1 MTRSSPTVS
10 LDAARGTIRVRF
22 APGVADDP
30 GLRQGFMARVFCC
43 PQVTRIDFRRRP
55 LEAVLHLESPQG
67 NLGDVLRE
75 LGGVLAGNRC
85 LAVPDDACLRLPV
98 TVQRVGGRLTTW
110 QVVPVHATRLRF
122 SHPRL
127 RRDRTLA
134 RRVQRLALA
143 TAGVRAARL
152 TGWASDLVIDVDRV
166 VFVGDLLLASL
177 QQEVDGAMAGRGTS
191 AWEMAGTT
199 ATLGM
204 AAATDLAVSALA
216 PVSAV
221 LLVGSNL
228 RTLKAAAADLR
239 KGRIGMPAVTS
250 AIVIGTLATGQFL
263 ASGVMAWSFDFWR
276 RRHRRDVEA
285 ERQLLIEA
293 AVPLVATGPTSAGI
307 RTSTD
312 GRPVAIVA
320 GTELPLSAGDV
331 VPADGRITTGSGVI
345 DDRSVSGMPGARGVV
360 EGQNVPAGA
369 FVLGGRFSMIAERP
383 LAETRLAMVGRML
396 EEATTWRPGQHAP
409 TRQAEEFGSKFAVP
423 TLATAGLGL
432 FAGDV
437 ATAVAVMR
445 PDYSNGEALAGSFE
459 DLEAVSRALDAGA
472 VIRSPQALDALCRVD
487 TLVLCPYPG
496 LMCRR
501 LEVARIVRDMNDG
514 VSSMGKSPRSDT
526 PLPNKEQA
534 GRDSQMEVIRWAASL
549 ATHVADERREAL
561 ADLAVSQGIA
571 LISLEPEAFG
581 DHQGVRI
588 QARHGKR
595 KLVIHEAVPQRDG
608 FRPLVFE
615 VDGRPV
621 ATFEFGRSTQL
632 RAAAV
637 IDRLR
642 QEHGIGTV
650 LLEEAGTAGDA
661 GGRELAAALR
671 CDGVIAAGEEGPLP
685 CLAGLARAGHR
696 LACVGSGRNLVGLQA
711 VGLTIQLGTEAE
723 HADADILMLAA
734 DIGRIPDLV
743 AAGRDRRSR
752 LTVSR
757 RLTILP
763 NAFCVAGAFFFGFTS
778 LVVAVVCNLTTFGT
792 YRQALQTL
800 TREGR
805 RRSIHG
811 RIAPG
816 LSKR

>member
-1 MTRSSPTVS
+1 MTPSSSTVS
-10 LDAARGTIRVRF
+10 FDPVRGTIRVRF
-22 APGVADDP
+22 AAGEADEP
-30 GLRQGFMARVFCC
+30 GLRRRFTARVFSC

-55 LEAVLHLESPQG
+55 FEAELHLESPRED
-67 NLGDVLRE
+67 LGDVLRA
-75 LGGVLAGNRC
+75 LGRALAGNRC

-98 TVQRVGGRLTTW
+98 TVQRVGSRLTTW
-110 QVVPVHATRLRF
+110 QVVPVHAVRLRF

-143 TAGVRAARL
+143 TPGVRAARL
-152 TGWASDLVIDVDRV
+152 TGWASDLVIDVDRAA
-166 VFVGDLLLASL
+166 FVGDPLLASL
-177 QQEVDGAMAGRGTS
+177 QQEVDGAMAGHVTS

-199 ATLGM
+199 ATLGV

-239 KGRIGMPAVTS
+239 KGRIGLPAVTS

-276 RRHRRDVEA
+276 RRHRRDLEA

-293 AVPLVATGPTSAGI
+293 AVPLVVTEPTSAAI
-307 RTSTD
+307 HMSSD
-312 GRPVAIVA
+312 LSPVTITA
-320 GTELPLSAGDV
+320 GTELPLSTGDV

-360 EGQNVPAGA
+360 EGQSIPAGA
-369 FVLGGRFSMIAERP
+369 VVLGGRFSMITEKP

-409 TRQAEEFGSKFAVP
+409 TRQAEEFGGKFAVP

-432 FAGDV
+432 LAGDV

-445 PDYSNGEALAGSFE
+445 PDYSNGEAIAGSFE

-496 LMCRR
+496 LMCGR
-501 LEVARIVRDMNDG
+501 LEVARIVRDIKDG
-514 VSSMGKSPRSDT
+514 VSSTGKSTARAA
-526 PLPNKEQA
+526 PLPGQQQA
-534 GRDSQMEVIRWAASL
+534 ERDSQAEVIRWAASL
-549 ATHVADERREAL
+549 AIHVADERREAL
-561 ADLAVSQGIA
+561 AELAASRRIA

-595 KLVIHEAVPQRDG
+595 GLVIHEAVPERDG

-621 ATFEFGRSTQL
+621 ATFEFGRSTEP
-632 RAAAV
+632 RAATV

-650 LLEEAGTAGDA
+650 LLAEAGTAGDA
-661 GGRELAAALR
+661 GGRELAATLR
-671 CDGVIAAGEEGPLP
+671 CDGVICVGEEGPRP
-685 CLAGLARAGHR
+685 CLEGLVRAGRR
-696 LACVGSGRNLVGLQA
+696 LACVGSGRDLVGLQA
-711 VGLTIQLGTEAE
+711 AGITIELGSEAE
-723 HADADILMLAA
+723 PSAADILMLTA

-743 AAGRDRRSR
+743 AAGRERSNRRA
-752 LTVSR
+752 VSR

-763 NAFCVAGAFFFGFTS
+763 NALCVAGAFFFGFTS
-778 LVVAVVCNLTTFGT
+778 LVVAVICNLTTFGT
-792 YRQALQTL
+792 YRQSLQTL
-800 TREGR
+800 TRER
-805 RRSIHG
+805 RRRGIRSQIVLG
-811 RIAPG
+811 R
-816 LSKR
+816 SKR

>member
-1 MTRSSPTVS
+1 MSPSSSTVS
-10 LDAARGTIRVRF
+10 FDTVRGTVRVRF
-22 APGVADDP
+22 AAGEADDP
-30 GLRQGFMARVFCC
+30 GLRRRFMARVFSC

-55 LEAVLHLESPQG
+55 LEAELHLESPREDRG
-67 NLGDVLRE
+67 EVLRA
-75 LGGVLAGNRC
+75 LGRALAGNRC

-98 TVQRVGGRLTTW
+98 MVQRVGGRLTTW
-110 QVVPVHATRLRF
+110 QVVPVHADRLRF

-143 TAGVRAARL
+143 TPGVRAARL
-152 TGWASDLVIDVDRV
+152 TGWASDLVIDVDRSA
-166 VFVGDLLLASL
+166 FVGDPLLASL
-177 QQEVDGAMAGRGTS
+177 QREVDGAMAGQVSS

-199 ATLGM
+199 ATLGV

-228 RTLKAAAADLR
+228 RTLKAAATDLLR
-239 KGRIGMPAVTS
+239 GRIGLPAVTS

-293 AVPLVATGPTSAGI
+293 AVPLAVTEPTSAAI
-307 RTSTD
+307 QTSSD
-312 GRPVAIVA
+312 LSPVTITA
-320 GTELPLSAGDV
+320 GTELPLSTGDV

-360 EGQNVPAGA
+360 EGQSIPAGA
-369 FVLGGRFSMIAERP
+369 VVLGGRFSMITEKP

-409 TRQAEEFGSKFAVP
+409 TRQAEEFGGKFAVP

-432 FAGDV
+432 LAGDV

-445 PDYSNGEALAGSFE
+445 PDYSNGEAIAASFE

-472 VIRSPQALDALCRVD
+472 VIRSPQALDRLCRVD

-496 LMCRR
+496 LMCGR

-514 VSSMGKSPRSDT
+514 VASTGKST
-526 PLPNKEQA
+526 A
-534 GRDSQMEVIRWAASL
+534 GAPSPGRQQTERDSQAEVIRWAASL
-549 ATHVADERREAL
+549 AMHVADERREAL
-561 ADLAVSQGIA
+561 AELAASRRIA

-595 KLVIHEAVPQRDG
+595 ELVIHEAVPERDG

-621 ATFEFGRSTQL
+621 ATFEFGRSTEP
-632 RAAAV
+632 RAATV

-650 LLEEAGTAGDA
+650 LLAEAGTAGDA

-671 CDGVIAAGEEGPLP
+671 CDGVICVGEEGPRP
-685 CLAGLARAGHR
+685 CLEGLVRAGRR
-696 LACVGSGRNLVGLQA
+696 LACVGPGRDLVGLQA
-711 VGLTIQLGTEAE
+711 AGITIELGTLTEPSE
-723 HADADILMLAA
+723 ADILMLAA

-743 AAGRDRRSR
+743 AAGRDRSNRR
-752 LTVSR
+752 AVSR

-763 NAFCVAGAFFFGFTS
+763 NALCVAGAFFFGFTS
-778 LVVAVVCNLTTFGT
+778 LVVAVICNLTTFGT
-792 YRQALQTL
+792 YRQSLQTL
-800 TREGR
+800 TRER
-805 RRSIHG
+805 RRRGIGSQIVLG
-811 RIAPG
+811 R
-816 LSKR
+816 SKR